1 MQRKVISVDRIQQIC
16 FAWTASVVP
25 NGQTGQTAQTSSQLY
40 FDSRRWQMLW
50 NGVLQTDNAIK
61 GKLNEIQPRVI
72 QPFFRKPWLQ
82 RKSLFGDFGV
92 TINQRNEHLSIG
104 WAIETY
110 TVLHWLM
117 RGKLVWDLRNDRAT
131 CISGMY
137 KFQEEWLLTGSA
149 SNIYKV
155 WRSSTPNKLTC
166 II

>member
-1 MQRKVISVDRIQQIC
+1 M
-16 FAWTASVVP
+16 P

-61 GKLNEIQPRVI
+61 GKFNEIQPRVI
-72 QPFFRKPWLQ
+72 QPLLASPDYKENHYLEISVSPSTSETNNYPLVEQSKP
-82 RKSLFGDFGV
+82 
-92 TINQRNEHLSIG
+92 I
-104 WAIETY
+104 
-110 TVLHWLM
+110 LHWLM
-117 RGKLVWDLRNDRAT
+117 RRNLVWDLRNDRVT

-137 KFQEEWLLTGSA
+137 KFQEEWLLTGSG

-155 WRSSTPNKLTC
+155 WRSSTPNKFTC